1 MLGEAAQGSSDA
13 RLRWNGCGGCR
24 CDLWCLPVLTCLF
37 LHAARRFSNL
47 TIFACAFVC
56 DSARAR
62 FLVGR
67 DDVEM
72 DAGFLISARD
82 EFRALA
88 RPPARL
94 CGDRARQAVGQQPVR
109 IGRSDMR
116 QSRSWRRWRG
126 RFECGR
132 PIESRKPSFV
142 QAGVCSK
149 LRSEV
154 IGCCRENDG
163 PILLQAV
170 DWLSRTRRP
179 CAGMIGQRLQKHQGD
194 GGRQPLRLP
203 VDWSAQAI
211 GDPRCHSG
219 RHAQCLMDAGEIV
232 EPK

>member
-1 MLGEAAQGSSDA
+1 MRSL
-13 RLRWNGCGGCR
+13 
-24 CDLWCLPVLTCLF
+24 VLACAHVPF

-88 RPPARL
+88 RPPAHL

-132 PIESRKPSFV
+132 PIEHGNSGPTIIDPSAQADKELSAKSRKPSFV